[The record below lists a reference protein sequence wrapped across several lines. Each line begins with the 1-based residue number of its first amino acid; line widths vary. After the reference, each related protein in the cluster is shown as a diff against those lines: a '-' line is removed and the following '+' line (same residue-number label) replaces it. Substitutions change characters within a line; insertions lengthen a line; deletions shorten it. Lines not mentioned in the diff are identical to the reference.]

1 MTYLIELDRLLSKS
15 DSRRGSLL
23 PGQTRSRAGSIVIGT
38 GSRSVSL
45 LPLLCVSKIFNYPAI
60 RRGSCL
66 DTNRATVAMVTDDP
80 EHKSAMRE
88 GLAGAFGEQECK
100 SPMLC

>member
-1 MTYLIELDRLLSKS
+1 MTQDADPCCPGRPARGLAALSSELAAGRSF
-15 DSRRGSLL
+15 SLL
-23 PGQTRSRAGSIVIGT
+23 R
-38 GSRSVSL
+38 
-45 LPLLCVSKIFNYPAI
+45 LLCVSKIFNYPAI